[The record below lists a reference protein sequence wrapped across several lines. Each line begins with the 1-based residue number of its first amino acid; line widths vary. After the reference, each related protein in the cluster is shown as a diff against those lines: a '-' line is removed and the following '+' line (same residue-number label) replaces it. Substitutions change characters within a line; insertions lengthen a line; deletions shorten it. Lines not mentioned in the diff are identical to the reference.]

1 MVRSTRLA
9 VGRVIA
15 AALLLSLTPAC
26 VEQSVEVNVTAAPDD
41 DDDDDDAPAGDST
54 GAADED
60 DGDASTSGTGDGVE
74 EDSSG
79 GQPEPPE
86 QPEPGPEHLPECGD
100 GLVEGAEECDDV
112 IVPGVETNAGEVC
125 ELEGYECAWKRWAFL
140 SATRRTG
147 SAWAADLAGA
157 DEACKVDA
165 LAAGLPVAA
174 EYRALRSVD
183 GGPLGEGW
191 SQPPT
196 PYRGTCTGAPLLGT
210 VDAWSAGFAFDLTKS
225 ERADWPLC
233 GASGEA
239 APAPEGLQV
248 GALGAWWT
256 GGCAEGEGYGT
267 AGVAVDAV
275 GNYPA
280 EIKPSGRPLP
290 CSVVAP
296 VLCVAVVAP

>member
-1 MVRSTRLA
+1 MMISTRTPAARLFATAILLA
-9 VGRVIA
+9 
-15 AALLLSLTPAC
+15 LTPAC
-26 VEQSVEVNVTAAPDD
+26 VEQSVDVEVNVTAAP
-41 DDDDDDAPAGDST
+41 DDDDDAPAGDST

-60 DGDASTSGTGDGVE
+60 DGDASTSTSGTGDGVE
-74 EDSSG
+74 EGSSG
-79 GQPEPPE
+79 GQPG

-174 EYRALRSVD
+174 EYRAIRSVD

-196 PYRGTCTGAPLLGT
+196 PYRSACTGERLLGT

-225 ERADWPLC
+225 EPADWPLC

-267 AGVAVDAV
+267 AGVAVDVV